1 MKIIKGRKRIHLLN
15 SNSNRINR
23 IKKLDM
29 IPVYKIDTNY
39 YLEYWKMYYENEYIL
54 AKIKETVNEIDLMQV
69 HLDKIK
75 EIKDK
80 NQNDDLIN

>member
-1 MKIIKGRKRIHLLN
+1 MKIKGRKRIHLLN
-15 SNSNRINR
+15 SKSNRIKR
-23 IKKLDM
+23 IRRIVTK
-29 IPVYKIDTNY
+29 PEFKIDTNY

-80 NQNDDLIN
+80 NQSIDINN